1 MGGGTKTYVIDHLGR
16 LTTAGSAKEIIP
28 DVDAAS
34 PKPETLSNET
44 CSENDDDDD
53 DDDDID
59 DDVSVSSLDVSNHT
73 QAVADALTC
82 AGIATVIVSTGQPKS
97 LFADTASDICSPGSS
112 GAAAASQP
120 PSGRRGLL
128 AKFNEAEEAAEAAE
142 AACCRPSGSPSP
154 SSSSSLSGTPSL
166 ATSSPGAEEYTN
178 DTLPSEADGHNLKG
192 DMNEERRADT
202 TKWKR
207 RVGGDK
213 GKKGKGKKKRRRLA

>member
-16 LTTAGSAKEIIP
+16 LTTAGFAKEITP
-28 DVDAAS
+28 DVDAPS

-44 CSENDDDDD
+44 CSENDND

-82 AGIATVIVSTGQPKS
+82 AGISTVIVSTGQPKS

-128 AKFNEAEEAAEAAE
+128 AKFNEAEEAEAADVV
-142 AACCRPSGSPSP
+142 CGRPSGSPIL
-154 SSSSSLSGTPSL
+154 SSSSSFSGTSSS
-166 ATSSPGAEEYTN
+166 ATSSSGAEEYTN

>member
-82 AGIATVIVSTGQPKS
+82 AGISTVIVSTGQPKS

-112 GAAAASQP
+112 GGAAASQP

-128 AKFNEAEEAAEAAE
+128 AKFNEAEEAEAADIV
-142 AACCRPSGSPSP
+142 CCRPSGSPIL
-154 SSSSSLSGTPSL
+154 SSSSSFSSTSSS
-166 ATSSPGAEEYTN
+166 ATSSSGAEEHTN

-207 RVGGDK
+207 RVGDDK